1 MNILSKLK
9 GDFAKSVMTLVTGT
23 VLSQII
29 VFALSPIISRL
40 YSPEETAYF
49 SIYMRIVLFVST
61 IATARFESALALPKR
76 IEHAFSLYR
85 LLIQL
90 ILITFFAS
98 ILVVVIM
105 ALFWSKESSTTFIL
119 LMVPLGFAPLC
130 LMNIGNNWGL
140 RNGDFKEISRVRML
154 NSLSMNSSN
163 ILFGAF
169 GLGYKGLI
177 FGYIVGVLLPAS
189 WFTRKYHL
197 LKLKFKDFSTRNRK
211 KIISKTY
218 IEFPKVNLPHAF
230 MDISR
235 EMLIVFF
242 ILLYYDKTTLG
253 SYDFSFKMLK
263 LPLTVLGSAIGQVYF
278 QKIASKKNNGE
289 SLIGITLETI
299 RNLFLFSIVPFGL
312 LFFIGDELFAFV
324 FGENWR
330 QAGEYSQIMAPW
342 LMLNLIVSPI
352 SQLPIVL
359 GKLKAFFWIGLV
371 GSVLLIS
378 FLNLQFFI
386 GFQLSFNVVL
396 KWVNWTQFAFMLFV
410 LIWMVKLVSKT
421 NHDFA
426 K

>member
-29 VFALSPIISRL
+29 VLALSPIISRL
-40 YSPEETAYF
+40 YTPEESANF
-49 SIYMRIVLFVST
+49 SIYMRIILFVST

-90 ILITFFAS
+90 IIISFFSS
-98 ILVVVIM
+98 IFIVALM
-105 ALFWSKESSTTFIL
+105 ALFWTKESTTSFIL

-140 RNGDFKEISRVRML
+140 RNGEFREVSKVRML
-154 NSLSMNSSN
+154 NSLSMNLSN
-163 ILFGAF
+163 ILFGF
-169 GLGYKGLI
+169 LGLGYKGLI
-177 FGYIVGVLLPAS
+177 FGFIVGVILPAS
-189 WFTRKYHL
+189 WFSRKYHL
-197 LKLKFKDFSTRNRK
+197 LKLKFKDFSLNKRK
-211 KIISKTY
+211 RIIGKTY
-218 IEFPKVNLPHAF
+218 LEFPKVNLPHAII
-230 MDISR
+230 DITR
-235 EMLIVFF
+235 EILIVFF
-242 ILLYYDKTTLG
+242 ILLYYDKITLG

-278 QKIASKKNNGE
+278 QKIANKKNNGE
-289 SLIGITLETI
+289 SLFGITLETI
-299 RNLFLFSIVPFGL
+299 RNLFLFSIIPFGV
-312 LFFIGDELFAFV
+312 LFFIGDDLFAFV

-330 QAGEYSQIMAPW
+330 KAGEYSQIMAPW

-352 SQLPIVL
+352 SQLPIVV
-359 GKLKAFFWIGLV
+359 GKLKMFFWIGLI
-371 GSVLLIS
+371 GSLLLIS
-378 FLNLQFFI
+378 FLNLPLISEAQI
-386 GFQLSFNVVL
+386 SFENVL

-410 LIWMVKLVSKT
+410 LIWMIKLVKT
-421 NHDFA
+421 STNDIV

>member
-1 MNILSKLK
+1 MKIRSKIK

-29 VFALSPIISRL
+29 VFALSPIISRI
-40 YSPEETAYF
+40 YTPEETAYF
-49 SIYMRIVLFVST
+49 SVYTRIILFVST
-61 IATARFESALALPKR
+61 IATARFESAIALPKR
-76 IEHAFSLYR
+76 NEHAFSLYR
-85 LLIQL
+85 LLVQL
-90 ILITFFAS
+90 ILLTFISS
-98 ILVVVIM
+98 IIIVVIM
-105 ALFWSKESSTTFIL
+105 AFFWSKESSTTFIL
-119 LMVPLGFAPLC
+119 LMIPLGFAPLC
-130 LMNIGNNWGL
+130 LVNIGNNWGL
-140 RNGDFKEISRVRML
+140 RNGDFREVSRVRML

-163 ILFGAF
+163 ILFGF
-169 GLGYKGLI
+169 LGLGYKGLI
-177 FGYIVGVLLPAS
+177 LGYIVGVVLPAS

-197 LKLKFKDFSTRNRK
+197 LKLKYKDFA
-211 KIISKTY
+211 ISKRKTIIGRTY
-218 IEFPKVNLPHAF
+218 IEFPKVNLPHAIL
-230 MDISR
+230 DISR
-235 EMLIVFF
+235 EILIVFF

-289 SLIGITLETI
+289 SLVAITLETM

-312 LFFIGDELFAFV
+312 LFFIGDELFAFI

-352 SQLPIVL
+352 SQLPVVL

-378 FLNLQFFI
+378 FLNLPFFL
-386 GFQLSFNVVL
+386 GHSLSFNSVL
-396 KWVNWTQFAFMLFV
+396 IWVNWTQFIFMLFV
-410 LIWMVKLVSKT
+410 LFWMVRIVRVY
-421 NHDFA
+421 
-426 K
+426 

>member
-1 MNILSKLK
+1 MGILSKLK

-23 VLSQII
+23 VLSQLI
-29 VFALSPIISRL
+29 VFALSPIISRI
-40 YSPEETAYF
+40 YTPEETAYF

-90 ILITFFAS
+90 ILITFFLS

-130 LMNIGNNWGL
+130 LMNIGNNWGV

-154 NSLSMNSSN
+154 NSLTMNSSN
-163 ILFGAF
+163 ILFGMF

-177 FGYIVGVLLPAS
+177 FGYILGVALPAS

-197 LKLKFKDFSTRNRK
+197 LKLKFKDFSTKKRK
-211 KIISKTY
+211 KIIGKTY
-218 IEFPKVNLPHAF
+218 IEFPKVNLPHAI

-278 QKIASKKNNGE
+278 QKIAAKKNSGE
-289 SLIGITLETI
+289 SIYEITLLTM
-299 RNLFLFSIVPFGL
+299 RNLFLISIIPFSILYFFGEN
-312 LFFIGDELFAFV
+312 LFSFV
-324 FGENWR
+324 FGIEWSL
-330 QAGEYSQIMAPW
+330 AGKYSEIMAPW
-342 LMLNLIVSPI
+342 LMINLIVSPV
-352 SQLPIVL
+352 SQLPVVL
-359 GKLKAFFWIGLV
+359 GKLKSFFWIGV
-371 GSVLLIS
+371 TGSLLLIGLFILPYLDTNLGFES
-378 FLNLQFFI
+378 LLYSISYTQTIFLVFVFFW
-386 GFQLSFNVVL
+386 FVRLS
-396 KWVNWTQFAFMLFV
+396 K
-410 LIWMVKLVSKT
+410 KY
-421 NHDFA
+421 
-426 K
+426 